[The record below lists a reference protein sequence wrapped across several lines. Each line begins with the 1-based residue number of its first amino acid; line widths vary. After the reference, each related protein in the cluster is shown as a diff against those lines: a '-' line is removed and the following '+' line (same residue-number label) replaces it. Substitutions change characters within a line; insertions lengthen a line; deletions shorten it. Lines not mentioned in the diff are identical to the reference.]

1 MKKRMLA
8 LVLALVMLVGMMP
21 AALAA
26 EAEVPAAGEVEML
39 DVSKSK
45 TATALDANGQTQITL
60 SLPSAEETLATDIVF
75 VLDTSDCVGEV
86 MNSVKDLVTELKD
99 AQAASGADIKVGV
112 VAFKGS
118 ALPMFG
124 GKLVSVKD
132 AEETLSEMTQ
142 KVDEAADKIAKENV
156 VLSYLNADENF
167 IYKGSNLHSGLLGAQ
182 ELLEEDTAVSDS
194 RKYVVTVTDGM
205 TYYWDKG
212 RKTYAIYNNGYS
224 GDEESLENLFYG
236 WQSAWGI
243 GDGYTL
249 PTGGL
254 DWDSYID
261 DIRDRIKKDNGTYDT
276 DIRKLAKDLKLN
288 YDDVRF
294 IGNFDT
300 TTRNY
305 FTQFNDKGYKFVS
318 GYDAAT
324 KSSVLFKDHAMG
336 IERSV
341 VECLDT
347 YQEMVGKGY
356 QCYTLNPKYETTTFP
371 GLFTSKLN
379 EMAGKTV
386 LNFTSIQ
393 NDILYAV
400 SSGSTVEDTIGKDFD
415 LVSVDGLTVGGK
427 ALAVTKAATPE
438 PGDTA
443 TYYFGAENGSKDR
456 TTYPFVL
463 HYVSDTTGETL
474 IWDIN
479 VDVTNFAHVQLK
491 YTLVLANPENA
502 AGNYGVLDLNGDG
515 KEDATGRAYTDA
527 EALYTNESAYL
538 TPVDSTGNEGA
549 KQPFPKPSVAY
560 QVDENAYLLPIL
572 GLNKAHPKLNTRDHF
587 AYVQGYPDGTVR
599 PNGSVTRAET
609 AAILFRLMDAS
620 SRSLYYSTASG
631 FRDVDSTKW
640 YNTCVATLNNAG
652 VITDSRDGYFR
663 PDAAITRAE
672 LAAMLAQF
680 AEQKSAAIYFSDVSS
695 SHWAAKAIAL
705 TADLGWINGYPDGT
719 FGPDKT
725 VTRAELMA
733 MINRAT
739 GRAPKS
745 TDALLTGMKTWKDN
759 ANTALWYY
767 LDVQEATNSHSYA
780 VNPTEYWTGLE
791 ADPNWAQ
798 YE

>member
-8 LVLALVMLVGMMP
+8 LVLALVMLISVLP

-26 EAEVPAAGEVEML
+26 DAEVPAAGEGKTL

-60 SLPSAEETLATDIVF
+60 SLPSAEEKLATDIVF

-86 MNSVKDLVTELKD
+86 MNSVKGLVTELKA
-99 AQAASGADIKVGV
+99 AQAASDADIKVGV
-112 VAFKGS
+112 VVFKGS
-118 ALPMFG
+118 ALPMFD
-124 GKLVSVKD
+124 GKLVSVED
-132 AEETLSEMTQ
+132 AEAELIKMN
-142 KVDEAADKIAKENV
+142 DEIQAVPAKPDGKADTDAQEKV
-156 VLSYLNADENF
+156 VLKYLKADEKF
-167 IYKGSNLHSGLLGAQ
+167 INKGSNLHAGLLGAQ
-182 ELLEEDTAVSDS
+182 ELLEGDNAVSDS
-194 RKYVVTVTDGM
+194 RKYVVTVSDGM
-205 TYYWDKG
+205 TYYWNDNAGNVFGIYSGSNSNGAAFPSLLFYAWYEARNINKG
-212 RKTYAIYNNGYS
+212 TYALPDGFEWDTYLKKV
-224 GDEESLENLFYG
+224 EELKNKDAGKYR
-236 WQSAWGI
+236 
-243 GDGYTL
+243 
-249 PTGGL
+249 
-254 DWDSYID
+254 ID
-261 DIRDRIKKDNGTYDT
+261 V
-276 DIRKLAKDLKLN
+276 RKAKDILGGSFSS
-288 YDDVRF
+288 VRF
-294 IGNFDT
+294 STVDT
-300 TTRNY
+300 LNEKEIPYIPETEKEN
-305 FTQFNDKGYKFVS
+305 
-318 GYDAAT
+318 
-324 KSSVLFKDHAMG
+324 HAHG
-336 IERSV
+336 IEYSV
-341 VECLDT
+341 TACLDT
-347 YQEMVGKGY
+347 YQEMVDAGY
-356 QCYTLNPKYETTTFP
+356 QCYALNPTYGEGTFP
-371 GLFTSKLN
+371 YLFISKLN

-386 LNFTSIQ
+386 PDFTSIQ
-393 NDILYAV
+393 NDILYVV
-400 SSGSTVEDTIGKDFD
+400 SAGSTVEDVIGKDFD
-415 LVSVDGLTVGGK
+415 LVSVDGLTVGGV
-427 ALAVTKAATPE
+427 AQTVTKAATPE

-443 TYYFGAENGSKDR
+443 TYYFGAADGSKDR
-456 TTYPFVL
+456 DNYPFVL
-463 HYVSDTTGETL
+463 HYVSDTNGETL
-474 IWDIN
+474 VWDIN

-491 YTLVLANPENA
+491 YTLKLANPENA
-502 AGNYGVLDLNGDG
+502 VGTYGVLDLDGDG
-515 KEDATGRAYTDA
+515 REDATGRVYTDA

-538 TPVDSTGNEGA
+538 IPVDSNGDEGT

-560 QVDENAYLLPIL
+560 QVDENAYLVPIISA
-572 GLNKAHPKLNTRDHF
+572 LNKTAPKLNTRDHF

-620 SRSLYYSTASG
+620 SRSLYYSTAAG

-640 YNTCVATLNNAG
+640 YNTYVATLNNAG

-695 SHWAAKAIAL
+695 GYWAAKAIAL

-745 TDALLTGMKTWKDN
+745 TDAVLTGMKTWKDN
-759 ANTALWYY
+759 ANTGAWYY